1 MRGQLRI
8 FAFSRLKN
16 FLMGEMFFYRVER
29 RFANLRNVRQSV
41 ESRTTPVF
49 YVMQLSW
56 PPCSQ

>member
-1 MRGQLRI
+1 MRGQLTI
-8 FAFSRLKN
+8 FAFWRLKN
-16 FLMGEMFFYRVER
+16 FLMREMFFIER

-41 ESRTTPVF
+41 ESRTTPIF